1 MKQIRVLLF
10 VLILL
15 SCLGQ
20 AIACSVWT
28 DKSEYNLGEMVT
40 FYYSTNV
47 NCNVKI
53 TVVLPDGHQGVIFNG
68 RASAGQHQLPGQAWE
83 PCGMRRLIIDVT
95 CKGSGGSSEPIHYS
109 YSGDSN
115 SCESESTFNV
125 VCGPSCNRLACQ
137 SRNGPVD
144 QPYIKNGWVCQI
156 YNVCNCINNNCNC
169 EQVEKKLSQ
178 EQTCDSQA
186 CQSQNGPVG
195 QPYSYNGEM
204 YQKYKA
210 CDCIDG
216 SCQCSEIPR
225 KVPCTGTVPVQVKD
239 EQTGASIAG
248 ASVSIQGEK
257 VSQSGTTD
265 YNGATSFQGICPNA
279 DISISGYAQ
288 GYLSNSQSIT
298 TDSSG
303 NAQVSISLAPAEPA
317 KPVCSGAISGYVY
330 DDETREPISE
340 ASLLICQEET
350 CWSPAPS
357 DSSGHYT
364 TDEKCY
370 SSKAIEITCSANN
383 YETATQT
390 ATTDEQGNA
399 NLNFYLK
406 KKNKCTGVISLS
418 VYDSKKESPISG
430 ASLLICQDGKCWSP
444 PVSDEKGFFITGPES
459 CPLAKT
465 EITCSA
471 ENYETDNLSITTD
484 TKGNADLKD
493 DPNFRFNLKPKS
505 PRCPG
510 IIDGRIFSAKTNES
524 IPGAN
529 ILICQNGSC
538 WSPSPSDSLGRYS
551 SGKQL
556 CPFAS
561 VELTCSADGY
571 KPASRTLTTDG
582 NGYNAVDFGLE
593 PELSLEAKVSTD
605 KKEYSMGEEIVIH
618 YETNI
623 ADAAKMITVIFE
635 GTETPAFAQTFGE
648 NNFSRELAGT
658 KKLIVDKPGTFK
670 VKLEVWTDKQRKES
684 ECEFTV
690 AEKDL
695 VLKVWTDK
703 AEYKSGEE
711 VTVHYEINNEDAARR
726 LTVIS
731 KADPPTFNKEFGE
744 NTFSKEMSGTRKVSA
759 DKPGAYKVKFEGWTD
774 KQSKNVE
781 CEFNVIEKDLALKVW
796 TDKTEY
802 KADEEITIHYETGV
816 EDAARRITVTE
827 QGTQTQPFSKT
838 FEENDFSKEA
848 NGTRSLTLNKSA
860 SYEVKL
866 EAWTGR
872 ESKEARCKFTIVDKD
887 LALKVWTDKTEY
899 KSGED
904 VTIYYETDVENA
916 ARRITVT
923 EQGTQTPLFSKAFA
937 ENTFSKEES
946 GARNLTIDKPGTYAV
961 KLEAWTGRERKDTS
975 CEFTVQEKDLALKV
989 WTNKTEY
996 NAGED
1001 IIIYYETGVESAA
1014 RRITVNSNRAQAPV
1028 FNKAF
1033 EENTF
1038 AKEKSGSRKISLDQP
1053 GPYEIKLE
1061 AWTANDKKEAQCQVS
1076 VCGGTISGRV
1086 LNSLTSQPVQG
1097 AAITICAKGKC
1108 YKPITTDSSGQYNLS
1123 GFCTSIDY
1131 ELTCAA
1137 NGYQSYKGSNKTD
1150 ENGDLSQDILLEP
1163 ICNGEI
1169 AGKVLN
1175 SITKKPVSGAYFTI
1189 CMGGKCSEPHATD
1202 SSGKYYKNG
1211 CPSTDYEITCS
1222 ADGYKIYKNISKT
1235 DEKGNS
1241 HRDILLEPDCAGT
1254 ISGSVLD
1261 SLSKEAIQGS
1271 NIAFCINQKCSDSV
1285 TSDQVGRYSRNE
1297 CCPSTEYEVNC
1308 SAPGYLSFKGSV
1320 STDDK
1325 GSSIYDISLDRAL
1338 SVRVWTDKAEYKLGE
1353 EITINYETG
1362 IEEAARRITVTSQ
1375 GTPATA
1381 FGENTFQKEKNGAK
1395 KITPD
1400 KSGTYDVKLEAW
1412 TAKDR
1417 KEAKC
1422 QFKVVDKELALKI
1435 WTDKTDYKAGEEITL
1450 HYETGVLEAAR
1461 RIVVSSQGTIV
1472 TTLGENTFQQEKNG
1486 IRTLTLDKPGTYE
1499 AKLEAW
1505 TSTQRKET
1513 TCKFNLGDNEKP
1525 EILIFN
1531 SNLTSPQK
1539 PGIFINFIALSF
1551 DPESDE
1557 LQYKFWLKGPSTG
1570 GKWKA
1575 ETDWVKETTILF
1587 SKHFWVWQ
1595 PRPQDNGKN
1604 EISVWVRDDKHA
1616 KPEGFDAASNLSF
1629 EIMEGNIPPNIIS
1642 VNFMPGSSASI
1653 GLINILG
1660 FALVKIQAYD
1670 QENDTLQ
1677 YRFELKEPGGDFKV
1691 AANWQSSPL
1700 WSWQPSKA
1708 GEYELKAMATDGR
1721 AEAEKIVKYT
1731 IINKPPVVE
1740 LELSPPGLTEAGTE
1754 IKCKA
1759 TATDIDGDAIQYKF
1773 WLNGPTTTYQWEAKT
1788 EWMSGTANG
1797 FFGEYTWSWKTGQAD
1812 VGKNAIRVW
1821 VRDGN
1826 HAGTNGFD
1834 AFNASSIDIIKE
1846 EDVPQGK
1853 RLEITSFKPM
1863 FSSPQDVKMSP
1874 IMWTTIVS
1882 KPDDSNVEYQFEESR
1897 TGSDFQII
1905 KAYSSSPLFIWV
1917 PKEAGNYK
1925 IKATVRNLKG
1935 ETDSKIEEYTI
1946 TDSSESKPKEL
1957 TLIIRN
1963 AGGHKMP
1970 ANGGVLK
1977 IDVTDSKLKA
1987 VPKEVAD
1994 VIEQAQ
2000 GTQKQAHFSQKY
2012 EGGLDEVSIDLKDIT
2027 SDSIDVS
2034 VFQTPGDS
2042 NNENGEDAN
2051 NAIEYWGN
2059 ATINRLDSQGTAIFV
2074 RNTPWIETVSS
2085 EGVITIQND
2094 GDKNKVVRLEF
2105 QYSPDNTIILNGGK
2119 NYDLIMV
2126 PANGSTTVNL
2136 LSSESLQKNNGLKLG
2151 DILNLKILAYVE
2163 SDPSLAIRGES
2174 EALVDQWDWM
2184 SNPVMLSSIDI
2195 ESYERNATILK
2206 ERCDLLLDT
2215 IDLIERGGD
2224 KEEYRRLRTDFE
2236 VRLTKDLNEYAKNSY
2251 GQSSPIVDIITTLYS
2266 EYSKDSKNQ
2275 ASILDGKCREAF
2287 IWSINNIGIKD
2298 PYIDLL
2304 YNSFNDLTNY
2314 ADSSFDIWLN
2324 KEYATEIKS
2333 KNYITY
2339 LESLSEYLHEELNAL
2354 ENREFDKLPA
2364 ILNNERNSKNDII
2377 FVPTYGPRTGPLEK
2391 SVKEI
2396 AQDVQENLKYYRD
2409 TLGLIKNIHDE
2420 TH

>member
-1 MKQIRVLLF
+1 MKTLS
-10 VLILL
+10 ILL
-15 SCLGQ
+15 TTIAIFACLNQ
-20 AIACSVWT
+20 AIGCSVWT
-28 DKSEYNLGEMVT
+28 DKSEYAYGEIVHFYFSTDVDCHGKLTVT
-40 FYYSTNV
+40 SPEGSGSIFSG
-47 NCNVKI
+47 
-53 TVVLPDGHQGVIFNG
+53 DVI
-68 RASAGQHQLPGQAWE
+68 AGKTYERTGQAWGS
-83 PCGMRRLIIDVT
+83 CGLRTVKFKVT
-95 CKGSGGSSEPIHYS
+95 CNNNGGGSEHIIPSF
-109 YSGDSN
+109 SGDSSDSS
-115 SCESESTFNV
+115 SCSDKCTFDV
-125 VCGPSCNRLACQ
+125 RCKESCNDELCQ
-137 SRNGPVD
+137 NRDGFIG
-144 QPYIKNGWVCQI
+144 QPYERDGWIYQKSKDCGCNNGE
-156 YNVCNCINNNCNC
+156 CICF
-169 EQVEKKLSQ
+169 EIEKKLHPA
-178 EQTCDSQA
+178 QTCDAQS
-186 CQSQNGPVG
+186 CQNQNGPSG
-195 QPYSYNGEM
+195 QPYSYNGEI

-216 SCQCSEIPR
+216 SCQCNIISR
-225 KVPCTGTVPVQVKD
+225 KTWVPCTGTVPVQVKD
-239 EQTGASIAG
+239 EQTGALIAG

-257 VSQSGTTD
+257 ISRSGTTD
-265 YNGATSFQGICPNA
+265 YNGATSFQGVCPNA
-279 DISISGYAQ
+279 DISISCFAQ

-303 NAQVSISLAPAEPA
+303 NAQVSISLVPAEPA

-330 DDETREPISE
+330 DDETREPISD
-340 ASLLICQEET
+340 ASLLICQEGT

-390 ATTDEQGNA
+390 ATTGEQGNA

-406 KKNKCTGVISLS
+406 KKNKCTGIISLS

-444 PVSDEKGFFITGPES
+444 PVSDEKGVLITGPES

-471 ENYETDNLSITTD
+471 ENYETENQSITTD

-493 DPNFRFNLKPKS
+493 DPKFRFNLKPKS
-505 PRCPG
+505 SKCPG

-524 IPGAN
+524 IPGAS

-538 WSPSPSDSLGRYS
+538 WSPSPSDSSGHYS

-556 CPFAS
+556 CPSAS

-593 PELSLEAKVSTD
+593 PEQSLEAKVSTD
-605 KKEYSMGEEIVIH
+605 KKEYSIGEEIVIH

-623 ADAAKMITVIFE
+623 ADAAKMITVISE

-648 NNFSRELAGT
+648 NNFSKELAGT

-695 VLKVWTDK
+695 
-703 AEYKSGEE
+703 
-711 VTVHYEINNEDAARR
+711 
-726 LTVIS
+726 
-731 KADPPTFNKEFGE
+731 
-744 NTFSKEMSGTRKVSA
+744 
-759 DKPGAYKVKFEGWTD
+759 
-774 KQSKNVE
+774 
-781 CEFNVIEKDLALKVW
+781 ALKVW
-796 TDKTEY
+796 TGKTEY

-838 FEENDFSKEA
+838 FEENDFSRET

-887 LALKVWTDKTEY
+887 LVLKVWTDKTEY

-904 VTIYYETDVENA
+904 VTIYYETGVENA

-946 GARNLTIDKPGTYAV
+946 GTRNLTIDKPGTYAV
-961 KLEAWTGRERKDTS
+961 KLESWTGREHKDAS
-975 CEFTVQEKDLALKV
+975 CKFTVLEKDLALKI

-996 NAGED
+996 NAGEEV
-1001 IIIYYETGVESAA
+1001 IIYYETGVESAA
-1014 RRITVNSNRAQAPV
+1014 RRITVNSKEAQAPV
-1028 FNKAF
+1028 FSKAF

-1061 AWTANDKKEAQCQVS
+1061 AWTMNDKKEAQCQVS

-1108 YKPITTDSSGQYNLS
+1108 YKPINTDSSGQYNLS
-1123 GFCTSIDY
+1123 GFCSSVDY

-1150 ENGDLSQDILLEP
+1150 ENGDSSQDILLEP

-1175 SITKKPVSGAYFTI
+1175 SLTKKPVSGAYFTI
-1189 CMGGKCSEPHATD
+1189 CIGGVCSEPHATD

-1222 ADGYKIYKNISKT
+1222 ADGYKIYKNTSKT

-1261 SLSKEAIQGS
+1261 SRSKEAIQGS
-1271 NIAFCINQKCSDSV
+1271 TIAFCINQKCSDLV
-1285 TSDQVGRYSRNE
+1285 ITDQVGRYSRDE

-1325 GSSIYDISLDRAL
+1325 GSSIYNISLDRAL

-1362 IEEAARRITVTSQ
+1362 VEEAARRITVTSQ
-1375 GTPATA
+1375 GTSATA
-1381 FGENTFQKEKNGAK
+1381 FGENTFQKETSGSR

-1400 KSGTYDVKLEAW
+1400 KSGTYEVKLEAW

-1435 WTDKTDYKAGEEITL
+1435 WTDKTDYKVGEEITIN
-1450 HYETGVLEAAR
+1450 YETGVLEAAR
-1461 RIVVSSQGTIV
+1461 RITVSSQGTIV

-1486 IRTLTLDKPGTYE
+1486 TRTLTLDKPGTYE

-1513 TCKFNLGDNEKP
+1513 TCKFDLGDNEKP
-1525 EILIFN
+1525 EILVFN

-1595 PRPQDNGKN
+1595 PTPQDNGKN

-1616 KPEGFDAASNLSF
+1616 RPEGFDAANNLSF

-1642 VNFMPGSSASI
+1642 VNFMPGSPASM

-1691 AANWQSSPL
+1691 VANWQSSSL

-1708 GEYELKAMATDGR
+1708 GEYEIRAKATDGR

-1731 IINKPPVVE
+1731 IVNKPPVVE
-1740 LELSPPGLTEAGTE
+1740 LELSPPGQTEAGAE

-1759 TATDIDGDAIQYKF
+1759 TATDIDGDAIQYRF
-1773 WLNGPTTTYQWEAKT
+1773 WLNGPATAYQWEAKT

-1797 FFGEYTWSWKTGQAD
+1797 FYGEYTWNWKTGQAD
-1812 VGKNAIRVW
+1812 AGKNAIRVW

-1826 HAGTNGFD
+1826 HAGTDGFD

-1846 EDVPQGK
+1846 EEIPKGK
-1853 RLEITSFKPM
+1853 RLDITSFTPM
-1863 FSSPQDVKMSP
+1863 FQSPQNVKMSP

-1935 ETDSKIEEYTI
+1935 ETDSKIEEYMI
-1946 TDSSESKPKEL
+1946 TDSSEGKPQEL

-1970 ANGGVLK
+1970 VKGGNLEVRFEAKSSK
-1977 IDVTDSKLKA
+1977 IDPISLLQINDQDLDAETKQKSVTKGYEGSAD
-1987 VPKEVAD
+1987 EVA
-1994 VIEQAQ
+1994 
-2000 GTQKQAHFSQKY
+2000 
-2012 EGGLDEVSIDLKDIT
+2012 IDLEGV
-2027 SDSIDVS
+2027 SADSVDLT
-2034 VFQTPGDS
+2034 VFQTPVG
-2042 NNENGEDAN
+2042 GLF
-2051 NAIEYWGN
+2051 EYWGN
-2059 ATINRLDSQGTAIFV
+2059 ATIDLLDASGPIVFI
-2074 RNTPWIETVSS
+2074 RNTPWIEELDSDGNVTIGN
-2085 EGVITIQND
+2085 EGTT
-2094 GDKNKVVRLEF
+2094 DKIVRLEIK
-2105 QYSPDNTIILNGGK
+2105 YSENK
-2119 NYDLIMV
+2119 DLISHEENYSEPISV
-2126 PANGSTTVNL
+2126 PAKGSTTVRLPSLSGIKEKDSNIRVFAYIKML
-2136 LSSESLQKNNGLKLG
+2136 LYEELSFNPLNAEKNEILTDQWTWAANPVRVSIALSRLFGNNSELLKINVTYLSDSIESIAHSKNIGEKLKEKAYKDSM
-2151 DILNLKILAYVE
+2151 DILEKYVSDTNPNGQLFDEYLKAPG
-2163 SDPSLAIRGES
+2163 SDYRLLE
-2174 EALVDQWDWM
+2174 ELM
-2184 SNPVMLSSIDI
+2184 KKTPVGII
-2195 ESYERNATILK
+2195 ESALIVNKIKPGEIVANKIKEIFGSIVSIGPSAELDAENLAAAKALNDSNFMDNLENLRRHLSRESGLWEEVGSLGELCELWQSEEDDIRLLRITAKQITNGTNRNASIW
-2206 ERCDLLLDT
+2206 DQIDGLLNQIADN
-2215 IDLIERGGD
+2215 IEI
-2224 KEEYRRLRTDFE
+2224 
-2236 VRLTKDLNEYAKNSY
+2236 AKS
-2251 GQSSPIVDIITTLYS
+2251 TTLS
-2266 EYSKDSKNQ
+2266 
-2275 ASILDGKCREAF
+2275 
-2287 IWSINNIGIKD
+2287 
-2298 PYIDLL
+2298 LL
-2304 YNSFNDLTNY
+2304 
-2314 ADSSFDIWLN
+2314 
-2324 KEYATEIKS
+2324 
-2333 KNYITY
+2333 
-2339 LESLSEYLHEELNAL
+2339 
-2354 ENREFDKLPA
+2354 
-2364 ILNNERNSKNDII
+2364 
-2377 FVPTYGPRTGPLEK
+2377 
-2391 SVKEI
+2391 
-2396 AQDVQENLKYYRD
+2396 
-2409 TLGLIKNIHDE
+2409 
-2420 TH
+2420 